1 MHPRYNYFTHIND
14 IAGLELAEDV
24 DFDRLGLRPACLPDQ
39 PLSYYLDRTSSASGF
54 GKTLETSPA
63 FGNNELMVIHDLKIW
78 DKCPVTDK

>member
-1 MHPRYNYFTHIND
+1 MHPRYHYFTFIND

-24 DFDRLGLRPACLPDQ
+24 DFDSLGLKPACLPDQ

-54 GKTLETSPA
+54 GKSETST
-63 FGNNELMVIHDLKIW
+63 GLGTNELMVIHDLKIW